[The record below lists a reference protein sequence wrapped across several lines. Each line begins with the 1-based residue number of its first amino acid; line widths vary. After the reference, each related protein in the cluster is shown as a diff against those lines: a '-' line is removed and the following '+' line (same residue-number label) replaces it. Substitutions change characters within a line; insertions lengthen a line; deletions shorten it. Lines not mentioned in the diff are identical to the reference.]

1 MLRFLLRVVR
11 FALLSTIAAAVA
23 AKFLLKSR
31 AEPDTEELDMVTV
44 FSGSNL
50 ASTADPFYG
59 GKVMGMFSGTRL
71 DLRRVQ
77 PAPTGVHLDL
87 ALVFS
92 GLHVIVPA
100 GWRVRSQATVR
111 LGGMTDNTATTAD
124 PDAPALHLT
133 GYVVGSGIQIVS
145 RPIVEVVPS

>member
-1 MLRFLLRVVR
+1 MLRFVYNLLK

-44 FSGSNL
+44 FSGSDL
-50 ASTADPFYG
+50 ASVADPFYG

-92 GLHVIVPA
+92 GLQVVVPV
-100 GWRVRSQATVR
+100 GWQVRSHATVR
-111 LGGMTDNTATTAD
+111 LAGMTDDTVATAD
-124 PDAPALHLT
+124 PDSPVLHLT
-133 GYVVGSGIQIVS
+133 GYVVASGVQVVS
-145 RPIVEVVPS
+145 KPTVEVVPS